1 MITHVTKTRTTAGPG
16 AFRGRTVRHGP
27 YRRCG
32 PPAWPRVRR
41 PLGPLPPP
49 VGPVSYGPSPPH
61 PAAQGTDGETPSLPG
76 PAGLLARIFTSGP
89 QAAATAKQ
97 VGAPGSMRRSFRT
110 LRLCAIPRGFT
121 PGWYAVPRWGTPNA
135 SPTQSPSAPHAST
148 TTELFDDDY
157 FSSSVTINH
166 PHRGTGPQSTQRQR
180 DRAGTSIGGDH
191 QKPIARSAKAPPP
204 PSLPASAG
212 PIPRSALEALIP
224 SASPGTLPPQ
234 NR

>member
-1 MITHVTKTRTTAGPG
+1 MTTHVTKTRTTAGPG

-49 VGPVSYGPSPPH
+49 VGPESHGPSPPH
-61 PAAQGTDGETPSLPG
+61 PAAQGTDGETPSLPE

-135 SPTQSPSAPHAST
+135 STPQSPHRLHVPSAITPTHRVN
-148 TTELFDDDY
+148 DDC
-157 FSSSVTINH
+157 FSSMATLKPS
-166 PHRGTGPQSTQRQR
+166 PQRDRPQATQRQR
-180 DRAGTSIGGDH
+180 DRAGASIGT
-191 QKPIARSAKAPPP
+191 ST
-204 PSLPASAG
+204 S
-212 PIPRSALEALIP
+212 
-224 SASPGTLPPQ
+224 
-234 NR
+234 